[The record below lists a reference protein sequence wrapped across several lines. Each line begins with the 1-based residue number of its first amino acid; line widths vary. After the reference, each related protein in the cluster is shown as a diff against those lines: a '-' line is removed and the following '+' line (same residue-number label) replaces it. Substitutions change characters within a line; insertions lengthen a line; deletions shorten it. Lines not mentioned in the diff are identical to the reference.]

1 MPDWL
6 KPEARLRRAAASAA
20 GWTLGGDMGGD
31 LERDLEGQLETEL
44 EGQLERDRME
54 TGGNMNHGELDRI
67 LSKRDD
73 IQPSS
78 GFAASVMEAVR
89 EEAAAPAPIPFPWKR
104 ALPVLVFAA
113 LALVVVVVAGA
124 ASIVQLSHG
133 EVTAQIASS
142 SSSLWDWLP
151 ASAHGFAGTSVA
163 WTAAALLAAYVSVRL
178 SMRLGAG
185 RV

>member
-1 MPDWL
+1 MADWPMSEGML
-6 KPEARLRRAAASAA
+6 PLWKQAAVSAGGLRSD
-20 GWTLGGDMGGD
+20 GG
-31 LERDLEGQLETEL
+31 LERDCEGEFER
-44 EGQLERDRME
+44 GLERDRME
-54 TGGNMNHGELDRI
+54 TGGSMNHGELDRI

-89 EEAAAPAPIPFPWKR
+89 EEAAAPPPIPFPWRR

-113 LALVVVVVAGA
+113 LALVVVVAAAA
-124 ASIVQLSHG
+124 ASIVQISHG
-133 EVTAQIASS
+133 EGSSQIASS

-163 WTAAALLAAYVSVRL
+163 WTAAELLAAYVSVRL

>member
-1 MPDWL
+1 MPDW
-6 KPEARLRRAAASAA
+6 PMSEAMLPHAAASAA
-20 GWTLGGDMGGD
+20 GWTLGGDLGGD
-31 LERDLEGQLETEL
+31 V

-54 TGGNMNHGELDRI
+54 AGGSMNHDELDRI

-78 GFAASVMEAVR
+78 GFAGSVMDAVR
-89 EEAAAPAPIPFPWKR
+89 EQAAAPPPIPFPWKR

-113 LALVVVVVAGA
+113 LALVVVVAAGA
-124 ASIVQLSHG
+124 VSIVQVSHG
-133 EVTAQIASS
+133 EVTSQIA

-151 ASAHGFAGTSVA
+151 ASARGSAGTSVA
-163 WTAAALLAAYVSVRL
+163 WAAAALLAAYASLKL